1 MNTATFIYSSNRL
14 GTGGEVTGSTGIR
27 WQERHMT
34 ESELTGG
41 LERPNLSCWLGRPPL
56 HHPHS
61 GMWSEAAPRLLAL
74 EGKDACQHTG
84 SYFSHFCGQ
93 RKSPTWRY
101 CTESKLAGRASQSFG
116 VASLA
121 NVAAIELRSGASSW
135 STPTPI
141 PSTSCWT
148 TRRSWCCAVRSRS
161 MLLPRK
167 MKT

>member
-1 MNTATFIYSSNRL
+1 LNRVTHWVIFICL
-14 GTGGEVTGSTGIR
+14 FLLAAQGIR

-101 CTESKLAGRASQSFG
+101 CTESKVSDFRAIVFLQG
-116 VASLA
+116 G
-121 NVAAIELRSGASSW
+121 NAIN
-135 STPTPI
+135 I
-141 PSTSCWT
+141 
-148 TRRSWCCAVRSRS
+148 
-161 MLLPRK
+161 
-167 MKT
+167 